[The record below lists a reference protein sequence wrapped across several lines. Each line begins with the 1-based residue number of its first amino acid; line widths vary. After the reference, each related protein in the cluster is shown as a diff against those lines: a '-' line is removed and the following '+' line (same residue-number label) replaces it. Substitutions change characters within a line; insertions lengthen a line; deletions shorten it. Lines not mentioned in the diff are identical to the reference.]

1 MSTSEITHI
10 EAGNRIQ
17 IPAEWVQALGLR
29 DRVVLDRTP
38 EGILI
43 RPQPAVTWDDIF
55 AEKLVIGSNTEASDE
70 IEVFKDDLLF

>member
-17 IPAEWVQALGLR
+17 IPAEWVQAMGLR

-43 RPQPAVTWDDIF
+43 RSEPKLTWDEFF
-55 AEKLVIGSNTEASDE
+55 ADGLVIGSNTEASDE
-70 IEVFKDDLLF
+70 IEVSKDDLLF